1 MIVALAGHVDHGK
14 TSIVKALTG
23 VDTDRLAEEKRRGL
37 TIDLGFAY
45 ADIDGHRI
53 GFVDVP
59 GHHRFVHNMVAGIA
73 GRQYA
78 LLVVAADDGVMPQSR
93 EHLQILN
100 LLGLTAGAVALN
112 KVDRVDASRL
122 VAVQRQI
129 RALTAGSFLEQAKI
143 LELSCAN
150 GQGVAALRHHLANET
165 DPTNAPTSLLAD
177 QAAAPFR
184 LPIDRAFNVRG
195 SGLVVTGTVVSGSV
209 TVGDQVAVGSSE
221 RTVRERI
228 VRERTVR
235 VRGLHV
241 QSAPATSTS
250 AGDRAAVNLAGSIDE
265 VGRGDWLLAP
275 QTAQASKRFAAALS
289 VVDDFPRRLKHNAPV
304 HIYHATSHS
313 QGRVLLIDSAALAA
327 GNRAIVDVATQ
338 RELHVKVGDRI
349 VLRDHDLERTLG
361 GARILEVEAPA
372 RRRPA
377 ARRNRLANIRPD
389 DPAATLTALARH
401 EPISLVAF
409 ARHWNMASELARRL
423 AADSGLRLVDEEALH
438 PDLVAQATATVRV
451 ELETHHRQH
460 PASAGLAS
468 SQLGAGIG
476 NATTRC
482 ALALLVD
489 AGTLRLDGGH
499 YALASHRAT
508 IPDDVLRLFAAVEA
522 SLDSKQPPSLGDI
535 GKRLQRPF
543 AALERQMR
551 ALPAFGLAIR
561 ISENRYYLPQR
572 LLELAAV
579 ASELAAAGPF
589 TVRQFRDAAGVG
601 RNIVI
606 EVLEHFDAKGFTRRD
621 GDTRT
626 VVGEPAVVVAP

>member
-45 ADIDGHRI
+45 ADINGHRI

-93 EHLQILN
+93 EHLQILD

-122 VAVQRQI
+122 VAVRRQI
-129 RALTAGSFLEQAKI
+129 RALTAGSFLEQAKV
-143 LELSCAN
+143 LELSCAS
-150 GQGVAALRHHLANET
+150 GQGIAALRDHLANET
-165 DPTNAPTSLLAD
+165 DPTNAPTSPLAD
-177 QAAAPFR
+177 RAAALFR

-209 TVGDQVAVGSSE
+209 AVGDQVAVGGGE
-221 RTVRERI
+221 RTVREQVVRI
-228 VRERTVR
+228 
-235 VRGLHV
+235 RGLHV
-241 QSAPATSTS
+241 QSAPATSTN
-250 AGDRAAVNLAGSIDE
+250 AGDRAAINLAGGIDE

-275 QTAQASKRFAAALS
+275 RTAQASRRFAAALS

-304 HIYHATSHS
+304 HVYHATSHS
-313 QGRVLLIDSAALAA
+313 QGRVLLIDSAALTA
-327 GNRAIVDVATQ
+327 GGRAIVDVTTQ

-361 GARILEVEAPA
+361 GACILEVEAPA

-389 DPAATLTALARH
+389 DPAATLTALARQ
-401 EPISLVAF
+401 EPISLPAF
-409 ARHWNMASELARRL
+409 ARHWNMASELVHRL
-423 AADSGLRLVDEEALH
+423 AVDGGLRLVDEEALH
-438 PDLVAQATATVRV
+438 PDLVAQATAAVHA

-468 SQLGAGIG
+468 SQFGAGIG

-482 ALALLVD
+482 VLALLVD
-489 AGTLRLDGGH
+489 AGALRLDGGH

-508 IPDDVLRLFAAVEA
+508 VPDEVLRLFAAVEA

-579 ASELAAAGPF
+579 ASDLAAVGPF

>member
-150 GQGVAALRHHLANET
+150 GQGIAALRDHLANET
-165 DPTNAPTSLLAD
+165 DPTNAPTSASAGR
-177 QAAAPFR
+177 AAAPFR

-209 TVGDQVAVGSSE
+209 AVGDQVAVGGS
-221 RTVRERI
+221 
-228 VRERTVR
+228 ERTVR

-289 VVDDFPRRLKHNAPV
+289 MVDDFPRRLKHNAPV
-304 HIYHATSHS
+304 HVYHATSHS
-313 QGRVLLIDSAALAA
+313 QGRVLLIDSAALTA
-327 GNRAIVDVATQ
+327 GSRAIVDVATQ

-361 GARILEVEAPA
+361 GACILEVEAPA

-377 ARRNRLANIRPD
+377 TRRNRLANIRPD

-401 EPISLVAF
+401 EPISLATF
-409 ARHWNMASELARRL
+409 ARHWNMASDLVHRL
-423 AADSGLRLVDEEALH
+423 AVDGGLRLVDEEALH
-438 PDLVAQATATVRV
+438 PDLVAQATAAVRA

-468 SQLGAGIG
+468 SQLGSGIG

-482 ALALLVD
+482 VLALLVD
-489 AGTLRLDGGH
+489 AGALRLDGGH

-508 IPDDVLRLFAAVEA
+508 IPDEVLRLFAAVEA

-543 AALERQMR
+543 AALERRMR

-572 LLELAAV
+572 LLELAAI
-579 ASELAAAGPF
+579 ASDLAATGPF

-626 VVGEPAVVVAP
+626 VVGKPAVVVAP